1 MITVIVATSM
11 TLLLAAAA
19 LCVGS
24 ALKPASVPN
33 RVVALDLLLVVVI
46 LGIGVLTFQTASG
59 LFVNLL
65 VVLSLI
71 GFVGTIV
78 VARFVERRGA

>member
-1 MITVIVATSM
+1 MITGIVVVSM
-11 TLLLAAAA
+11 TFLLGAAA
-19 LCVGS
+19 LCVAS
-24 ALKPASVPN
+24 ALQPSSVPN
-33 RVVALDLLLVVVI
+33 RVVALDLLLVVLV

-71 GFVGTIV
+71 GFVGTII

>member
-24 ALKPASVPN
+24 ALQPASVPN
-33 RVVALDLLLVVVI
+33 RVVALDLLLVVVV